1 MIGLG
6 ISVGILGI
14 AVIVLGSCMLK
25 KRSNQLK
32 AKRSDEDL
40 GRIEYNPAAESVRII
55 EGVDPLEELQRRILR
70 DRIRLGIN
78 RGVENIS
85 WSSGSEDT
93 LFDLEQTYRKTING
107 EVCWVESS

>member
-1 MIGLG
+1 
-6 ISVGILGI
+6 
-14 AVIVLGSCMLK
+14 MLK

-40 GRIEYNPAAESVRII
+40 GRIGYNPAAESVRII

-70 DRIRLGIN
+70 DRIRSGIN

-85 WSSGSEDT
+85 WSSGSQDT
-93 LFDLEQTYRKTING
+93 LFDLEQTYRKTIDG

>member
-1 MIGLG
+1 M
-6 ISVGILGI
+6 GILGI

-70 DRIRLGIN
+70 DRIRSGIN
-78 RGVENIS
+78 RGNIN

>member
-1 MIGLG
+1 
-6 ISVGILGI
+6 
-14 AVIVLGSCMLK
+14 MLK

-70 DRIRLGIN
+70 DRIRSGIN
-78 RGVENIS
+78 RGVENIN
-85 WSSGSEDT
+85 WSSGSEGHS
-93 LFDLEQTYRKTING
+93 F
-107 EVCWVESS
+107 

>member
-1 MIGLG
+1 
-6 ISVGILGI
+6 
-14 AVIVLGSCMLK
+14 MLK

-32 AKRSDEDL
+32 AKRSDEYL
-40 GRIEYNPAAESVRII
+40 GRIEYNPAAESVSII
-55 EGVDPLEELQRRILR
+55 EGVDPQEVLQRRILR

>member
-6 ISVGILGI
+6 ISVGIWGI

-32 AKRSDEDL
+32 AKRSEDL

-70 DRIRLGIN
+70 DRIRSGIN

>member
-1 MIGLG
+1 M
-6 ISVGILGI
+6 GILGI

-32 AKRSDEDL
+32 AKRSNEDL

-70 DRIRLGIN
+70 DRIRSGIN
-78 RGVENIS
+78 RGVKNIS
-85 WSSGSEDT
+85 WRNGSEDT
-93 LFDLEQTYRKTING
+93 LFDLEQTYRKTIKG

>member
-40 GRIEYNPAAESVRII
+40 GRIEYNPAAESVII
-55 EGVDPLEELQRRILR
+55 VEGVDPLEELQRRILR
-70 DRIRLGIN
+70 DRIRSWIN

-93 LFDLEQTYRKTING
+93 LFDLEQTYRKKL
-107 EVCWVESS
+107 